1 MKIQKICFIILLCC
15 LSKIGFGQTPK
26 EKELLKLQKL
36 FSRTISR
43 DNFRDTNMTYMF
55 SFKVDVT
62 KGHDNVAHVKKI
74 TASDSS
80 AALIYKNY
88 DFLKKIDYKVLMG
101 ERSICSFIFPV
112 AIFLEYP
119 TKNNSGMVRSTDVAK
134 KLMNFLYLSGS
145 GTDNTPDYIY
155 VPALIMRTSTV
166 ISQ

>member
-15 LSKIGFGQTPK
+15 MSKIGFSQTPK

-36 FSRTISR
+36 FSRAISK

-62 KGHDNVAHVKKI
+62 KGADNVAHIKNI

-80 AALIYKNY
+80 ASLIYKNY
-88 DFLKKIDYKVLMG
+88 DFLKKIDYKLLMG
-101 ERSICSFIFPV
+101 ERTICSFIFPV

-119 TKNNSGMVRSTDVAK
+119 TKTNSGMVSSTDVAN
-134 KLMNFLYLSGS
+134 KLVNFLYLSGS
-145 GTDNTPDYIY
+145 GMDNTSDYIY
-155 VPALIMRTSTV
+155 IRGLIMRTSTV
-166 ISQ
+166 VSQ